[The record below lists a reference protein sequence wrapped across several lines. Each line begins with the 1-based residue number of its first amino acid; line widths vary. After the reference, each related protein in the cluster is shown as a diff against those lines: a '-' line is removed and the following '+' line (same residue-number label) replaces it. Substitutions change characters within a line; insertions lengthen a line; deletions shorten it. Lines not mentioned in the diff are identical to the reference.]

1 MRTAPRPLTELMIL
15 PESVWE
21 RRIKA
26 IGEDNFRLADF
37 QGKVVVINLWASW
50 CGPCRREIPE
60 YEKVRKEYAD
70 RNVVFIGLTVEDPRY
85 EGEKVQRF
93 LRDVSFG
100 FRLGWADNELAHALT
115 NGRRSIPQTMIVNPE
130 GRIVGHWDG
139 YASGWSG
146 KRLKE
151 AIEQALTK

>member
-1 MRTAPRPLTELMIL
+1 
-15 PESVWE
+15 
-21 RRIKA
+21 
-26 IGEDNFRLADF
+26 
-37 QGKVVVINLWASW
+37 
-50 CGPCRREIPE
+50 
-60 YEKVRKEYAD
+60 
-70 RNVVFIGLTVEDPRY
+70 LTVEDPRY

-100 FRLGWADNELAHALT
+100 FRLGWADSELARTLT

-151 AIEQALTK
+151 AIEQALTKEQ